1 MTISDEFQAQIR
13 SGNIVEALTMAIG
26 GAIELEIT
34 TWVASSQSNTDEQS
48 AGNRIRTRISI
59 VDGEIDNEV
68 GSKFIGIGPYTELRE
83 LHLQQV
89 QQGREIIQRNLEN
102 LQQMFIVL
110 SSTISQLPQGTLPQ
124 TEDHPLLLSD
134 DQDNL

>member
-34 TWVASSQSNTDEQS
+34 TWVASSQSNTDEHS

-89 QQGREIIQRNLEN
+89 QQGRDIIQRNLEN
-102 LQQMFIVL
+102 L
-110 SSTISQLPQGTLPQ
+110 
-124 TEDHPLLLSD
+124 
-134 DQDNL
+134 